1 MSEIRIGP
9 LRMQPGVE
17 MRHVLTLFFASFF
30 GIATMSFI
38 NASQPYVL
46 TEILGIPFEEQG
58 SLSGRLT
65 IIQELALL
73 AMLTPVGAISDKFGR
88 KPVYATAFFIMG
100 IAYLLY
106 PLAGAIWMLVVF
118 RLVFAVGVAGN
129 AVMLPA
135 VANDYPQEGS
145 RARMLAA
152 CFICNGLGLVL
163 ILAVMRGLPVR
174 FADLGIDPV
183 TAGRYWLWTM
193 TAICFLA
200 GTVILIGLKPGAPQQ
215 LTKREPMLAT
225 FRVGLD
231 AARNPRIALA
241 YLAASVSRGDM
252 AVLSTFF
259 VLWLTHT
266 GVDAG
271 LSTAAASQKALTFYI
286 VIQAFALP
294 AAPIF
299 GWLLDRIDRVVGL
312 AIAMAIAG
320 AGYFSLWFVPDP
332 LGPVM
337 YGAAALIGVGEMSAN
352 LSATSLIGQEAP
364 ERGRGA
370 VLGMWSWFGAAG
382 ILGIA
387 LAGGW
392 LFDNVSKI
400 GPFMFI
406 AVANV
411 ALFLWALLLLRRARK
426 NAV

>member
-1 MSEIRIGP
+1 
-9 LRMQPGVE
+9 MQAGVE
-17 MRHVLTLFFASFF
+17 LRHVLTLFFASFF

-46 TEILGIPFEEQG
+46 TEILGIPFAEQG

-100 IAYLLY
+100 IAYFLY

-135 VANDYPQEGS
+135 VANDYPQEAS

-152 CFICNGLGLVL
+152 CFVCNGLGLVL
-163 ILAVMRGLPVR
+163 ILGVMRGLPVR
-174 FADLGIDPV
+174 FADMGIDPV
-183 TAGRYWLWTM
+183 IAGRYWLWCM

-200 GTVILIGLKPGAPQQ
+200 GAIILIGLKPGAPQQ
-215 LTKREPMLAT
+215 LTPREPMLAT
-225 FRVGLD
+225 FKVGLE

-271 LSTAAASQKALTFYI
+271 LTTAAASQKALTFYI
-286 VIQAFALP
+286 VIQACALP
-294 AAPIF
+294 AAVLM
-299 GWLLDRIDRVVGL
+299 GWLLDRIDRVIGL

-320 AGYFSLWFVPDP
+320 MGYFSLFFVPDP

-387 LAGGW
+387 LVGGW

-406 AVANV
+406 AAANV
-411 ALFLWALLLLRRARK
+411 ALFLWALLLLRRARRS
-426 NAV
+426 AI